1 MPIDPVKRR
10 SKLAERRRNSNRA
23 SRAWLA
29 WQPVSNAKRIA
40 PSTSH
45 DSVLGPMLKNAVR
58 PLLPRRARPHRIL
71 SGPLRGRQIVT
82 SWHDYP
88 AAILGRTELALIN
101 WLQANVKSGETWL
114 DIGAHYGY
122 TAIAMSELVGPDGR
136 VFAFEPILTTAGNL
150 CLTRD
155 LNHLSQLTVVPFG
168 LDDSTSMRT
177 LSVPT
182 TRGMASHQEPDTASN
197 DTIYL
202 TAFESIWDTLAAG
215 RPEIHGVKIDVQG
228 MEIAALRG
236 MRHWLRHSRPKLV
249 IEVHGGVDRSALLS
263 TVADSGY
270 KPNGVMVDPLPGE
283 LIPGYHDDHSY
294 AFSPA

>member
-1 MPIDPVKRR
+1 
-10 SKLAERRRNSNRA
+10 
-23 SRAWLA
+23 
-29 WQPVSNAKRIA
+29 
-40 PSTSH
+40 
-45 DSVLGPMLKNAVR
+45 MLKNVAR
-58 PLLPRRARPHRIL
+58 PLLPRRVRPHRIL

-101 WLQANVKSGETWL
+101 WLRDNVRTGETWL
-114 DIGAHYGY
+114 DVGAHYGY
-122 TAIAMSELVGPDGR
+122 TAIAMSELVGPSGR

-155 LNHLSQLTVVPFG
+155 LNRLSQLTVVPFG

-182 TRGMASHQEPDTASN
+182 TRGMASLIQTGAAPR

-202 TAFESIWDTLAAG
+202 TAFHAIWDMLGAG

-270 KPNGVMVDPLPGE
+270 KPKGVMVDPLPGE